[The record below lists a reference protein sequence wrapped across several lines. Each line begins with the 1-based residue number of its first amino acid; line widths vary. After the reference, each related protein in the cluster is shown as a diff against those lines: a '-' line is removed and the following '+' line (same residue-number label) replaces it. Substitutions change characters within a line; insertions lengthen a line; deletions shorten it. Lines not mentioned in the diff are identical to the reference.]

1 MTDMTKRKPDH
12 VDVTELAVTAEEIA
26 DLANHDWR
34 KPLAVPPRQACELL
48 SVGLTR
54 LYQLMNAGELES
66 FHIGRAR
73 RITTASISA
82 YIERQIAAMDGG

>member
-1 MTDMTKRKPDH
+1 MT
-12 VDVTELAVTAEEIA
+12 VASF
-26 DLANHDWR
+26 DLANHDDWR
-34 KPLAVPPRQACELL
+34 KPLAVPPRRACELL

-54 LYQLMNAGELES
+54 LYELMNAGELDS

-82 YIERQIAAMDGG
+82 YIDRNLIAKPG

>member
-1 MTDMTKRKPDH
+1 MTAANFDF
-12 VDVTELAVTAEEIA
+12 
-26 DLANHDWR
+26 ANHDWR
-34 KPLAVPPRQACELL
+34 KPLAVPPRQACDLL

-54 LYQLMNAGELES
+54 LYELMNTGELDS

-82 YIERQIAAMDGG
+82 YIDRNLVAKPG